1 MVAWSGER
9 AGELE
14 RADVLVLRRLF
25 DGARED
31 LPTLQRLNA
40 VLNTRNTDA
49 SIELQAEVVLALRR
63 LRGAART
70 RPGGSALPLAVRHRP
85 TDALQ
90 EVLSDRGLD
99 GANAGWPLWKYRTS
113 DAAYSALCA
122 DVRARAR
129 GPGRLGDSRGAAM
142 FALVGAE
149 WFRREHSGGVRKW
162 DDLAAGLGV
171 ALSHAE
177 ARDVAERGLE
187 WWGRKIRRGTD
198 GDRHY
203 LMTLAVEGG
212 FPSRLLD
219 IEGRKTW
226 LSDHLQRLAD
236 GVEAADATFEQVGGL
251 SAALSEGIPRTYR
264 NEEFHALCADLCL
277 EVVRLRRRVR
287 AEAPAGVKATT
298 WLDATQADW
307 REFLPIRLEGETP
320 RVLLDQLVVG
330 PARRVS
336 DEVGCLRLLVRRADD
351 WFPALRIEADG
362 VLRTQDAIDGR
373 LRVQPV
379 GETARWFGGE
389 LAVVDAPS
397 GDEPRSCRARAA
409 SRMLAVG
416 FPFRSDLAVEL
427 QADGRSRGMLTW
439 PKGEAVRSDCL
450 VFAASDAED
459 DPDELLLIGRGSVRT
474 RRSPVWVW
482 TPSSHEAV
490 DVNGHLIAPVWSGGE
505 QALYRVQQSSCFG
518 PQNGGD
524 RYRVAPGAAS
534 EDAEQL
540 SLVGDPFRGALSI
553 DSVPLFAGSPA
564 IRMRRGG
571 VDGAANAAQLAWRP
585 LGEREWRG
593 WPSAG
598 ALSHGLVEIA
608 WRDVAANVLIDKAR
622 LGILPAGA
630 RLQTM
635 ARGLKTRYRLEN
647 MPGWRL
653 AMAAGE
659 PGLLE
664 TEGQDWLV
672 SIPGRPRRTC
682 HLVLQGPAGEAF
694 QIEASSPTAG
704 SGFARADG
712 RMLHNG
718 EIVHLE
724 QLRGATA
731 FGQGAQTLWVRPLDA
746 QLGTVGRQPIPFQD
760 EIALGGLRE
769 NIEAMLAGLGSGID
783 ATVQLDL
790 PGAELR
796 VRRYADQVERHGDAI
811 WFGAEA
817 LAGDRLEWL
826 SLANPAEGARLL
838 TAAVEGTAL
847 LRASLPAD
855 AVGPGIAYLRRGESV
870 VGRPRFAPG
879 APLETADVD
888 SELSAICE
896 IPDPTERNA
905 AFDRALA
912 RLTTDAG
919 ACSASL
925 RYLHA
930 LLAARRTV
938 PASAFDVLGR
948 LPRRPAA
955 AVALILSAAHREGA
969 EAAWSLEK
977 ETPLLWRL
985 VSVDAW
991 RCGATAA
998 VQAWTAILTSLGEGA
1013 APLARD
1019 LVAQRVQELLECD
1032 ATLAPVLHRAGLAAH
1047 PSTIPTSLNEAAQ
1060 NYVRRSAG
1068 SRESQA
1074 AGANGAL
1081 SDLFRGDS
1089 LFSPSIPA
1097 WPFDPAFSESLS
1109 APVAA
1114 ALVAAGRAPGVTFK
1128 QRFRIRLAQSDDPQ
1142 YFAEA
1147 YAAAFTSFQ

>member
-1 MVAWSGER
+1 MVSRPDER
-9 AGELE
+9 VDELE
-14 RADVLVLRRLF
+14 RADVLVLRRVF
-25 DGARED
+25 DAARED
-31 LPTLQRLNA
+31 IPTLQRLKA
-40 VLNTRNTDA
+40 VLTARNTDA
-49 SIELQAEVVLALRR
+49 SIELQAEIVLALRR
-63 LRGAART
+63 LRGAAGT
-70 RPGGSALPLAVRHRP
+70 RGGGSAPPLAVRHRP

-99 GANAGWPLWKYRTS
+99 GANAEWPLWKYRTS

-129 GPGRLGDSRGAAM
+129 GPGRLGDPRGAAM
-142 FALVGAE
+142 FALVAAE
-149 WFRREHSGGVRKW
+149 WFRREHRGGMRRW
-162 DDLAAGLGV
+162 DDLATGLGV
-171 ALSHAE
+171 VLSHAD
-177 ARDVAERGLE
+177 ARDVAERGLK
-187 WWGRKIRRGTD
+187 WWRRNVRKGAG
-198 GDRHY
+198 GDRHF

-219 IEGRKTW
+219 TEGRKSW
-226 LSDHLQRLAD
+226 LSDHLQRLTD
-236 GVEAADATFEQVGGL
+236 GLEAADATFEQVLGL

-277 EVVRLRRRVR
+277 EVARLRREIR
-287 AEAPAGVKATT
+287 AEAPPGVKATA
-298 WLDATQADW
+298 WLDDTQPDW
-307 REFLPIRLEGETP
+307 REWLPIRLEGEAP
-320 RVLLDQLVVG
+320 RVLLDQLVLG

-336 DEVGCLRLLVRRADD
+336 DEVGCIRLLVRRAEN
-351 WFPALRIEADG
+351 WLPALRIKADG
-362 VLRTQDAIDGR
+362 VLRTQDGFDGR

-416 FPFRSDLAVEL
+416 FPFRSDLVVEL
-427 QADGRSRGMLTW
+427 QADGRSRGTLSW

-450 VFAASDAED
+450 VFAANDAED
-459 DPDELLLIGRGSVRT
+459 DPDKLILIGRGSVRT

-482 TPSSHEAV
+482 TPASYEAV
-490 DVNGHLIAPVWSGGE
+490 DIDGGSLEPIWNGGE
-505 QALYRVQQSSCFG
+505 QALYRIERSSCFG
-518 PQNGGD
+518 PLEGGD
-524 RYRVAPGAAS
+524 RYRVTPGATS
-534 EDAEQL
+534 EDADHL
-540 SLVGDPFRGALSI
+540 SIVGDPFRGALSI
-553 DSVPLFAGSPA
+553 DGVPLLAGSPSV
-564 IRMRRGG
+564 RVRRDG
-571 VDGAANAAQLAWRP
+571 VDCAATASQLAWRP
-585 LGEREWRG
+585 VGERGWRR
-593 WPSAG
+593 WTSAG
-598 ALSHGLVEIA
+598 ALPRGVVEIA
-608 WRDVAANVLIDKAR
+608 WRDEVANVLIDKIR
-622 LGILPAGA
+622 LGVLPAGA
-630 RLQTM
+630 RLQAT
-635 ARGLKTRYRLEN
+635 ARGVKTRYRSEN

-653 AMAAGE
+653 TLGAGE
-659 PGLLE
+659 PGVWEADGDEWLL
-664 TEGQDWLV
+664 
-672 SIPGRPRRTC
+672 SSPGLPVRTRR
-682 HLVLQGPAGEAF
+682 LVLHGPAGETF

-746 QLGTVGRQPIPFQD
+746 QLGAVGRQAIPFQD

-769 NIEAMLAGLGSGID
+769 TIDAMLAGLGSGID

-796 VRRYADQVERHGDAI
+796 VRRYADQVERQGDAI

-817 LAGDRLEWL
+817 LTGDRLEWL
-826 SLANPAEGARLL
+826 SLARPAEGARLL
-838 TAAVEGTAL
+838 TAAVERTAL

-855 AVGPGIAYLRRGESV
+855 AAGPGVAYLRRGETV

-879 APLETADVD
+879 APLETASGD

-896 IPDPTERNA
+896 IPDPAERNE

-912 RLTTDAG
+912 RLTTDG
-919 ACSASL
+919 ETCSACL

-930 LLAARRTV
+930 LLAARGTV

-955 AVALILSAAHREGA
+955 AAALVLSAARREAA
-969 EAAWSLEK
+969 EAVWSLEK

-998 VQAWTAILTSLGEGA
+998 VQAWTAILTSLEEGA

-1019 LVAQRVQELLECD
+1019 LVAQRVQEVLDFD
-1032 ATLAPVLHRAGLAAH
+1032 ATLAPGLHRAGLAAR
-1047 PSTIPTSLNEAAQ
+1047 PPTISTSLDEAAQ
-1060 NYVRRSAG
+1060 NYVRRNAG

-1074 AGANGAL
+1074 GSANGAV

-1114 ALVAAGRAPGVTFK
+1114 ALVAAGKVQGVTWK
-1128 QRFRIRLAQSDDPQ
+1128 QRFRIRLAQADDPQ

-1147 YAAAFTSFQ
+1147 YAAAFATFT